1 MRKTPVTWSLA
12 WLALLGLVLG
22 CGKSHPLSSAN
33 DQSPSALAK
42 PAGKGLLPGAELTK
56 HQAVVIATVTRS
68 GVPVSNMEVAFSRAV
83 AGRASDFRWRDVTNT
98 DGQAQIEIVEDSPQ
112 FWRTGASG
120 YYTVTAIDP
129 MAASPMNQVVGRWD
143 SVPIRGGKIS
153 TLTLPIGKSA
163 SPTPPSLETLDSFYL
178 RVTPRYMSDAIGGQ
192 HCIIMVDV
200 EDLGG
205 SDAGGPVTLSATAPE
220 VEIIVEPQVIV
231 PGQVAEITVI
241 PRLVASDEPGP
252 TPRLKPLQDDP
263 LPPGPIRP
271 EPGDDDLLPVDPYD
285 DPFGPGP
292 KEIVTLNIRGE
303 RGDEIQTQTATIVV
317 RPGEDLLLDPAVEMR
332 DRFIPWLTQNH
343 PELGITTQTGWT
355 GTIVTPHIL
364 VVTHYL
370 FLTDEWEMEVRWHV
384 MIPPYDWTVIY
395 LRRRGV
401 ETRPSYAFK
410 IDSVSGNT
418 TPYMIDPPE
427 AVWR

>member
-1 MRKTPVTWSLA
+1 MRTTSVTWSLA

-22 CGKSHPLSSAN
+22 CGKNQPLSSAE

-42 PAGKGLLPGAELTK
+42 PAGKGLLPGAALTK
-56 HQAVVIATVTRS
+56 HQAVVIATVTRN
-68 GVPVSNMEVAFSRAV
+68 GVPASNMEVAFSRAI
-83 AGRASDFRWRDVTNT
+83 AGRASDFKWHDVTNT
-98 DGQAQIEIVEDSPQ
+98 DGQAQIEIVEDSQQ

-120 YYTVTAIDP
+120 YYTVTVINP
-129 MAASPMNQVVGRWD
+129 MAASPLEQVVGRWN
-143 SVPIRGGKIS
+143 SIPIRGGKI
-153 TLTLPIGKSA
+153 TAMTFPIEKSA
-163 SPTPPSLETLDSFYL
+163 APAPPSIEVLDSFYL

-192 HCIIMVDV
+192 HCVIMVDV

-205 SDAGGPVTLSATAPE
+205 SNAGGPVTLSVTAPG
-220 VEIIVEPQVIV
+220 VEFFVEPQVII

-241 PRLVASDEPGP
+241 PQPVASDEPEP
-252 TPRLKPLQDDP
+252 ILRLKPLQDDP

-271 EPGDDDLLPVDPYD
+271 GPGDDDPLPVDPYD

-292 KEIVTLNIRGE
+292 REILTVTILGE
-303 RGDEIQTQTATIVV
+303 RGDEIQTQAATVVV

-332 DRFIPWLTQNH
+332 DRFIPWLAENH
-343 PELGITTQTGWT
+343 PELGITSQTGWT

-384 MIPPYDWTVIY
+384 MIPPYDWAMIY

-418 TPYMIDPPE
+418 APYMIDPPE
-427 AVWR
+427 TVWR